1 MDTRQPPKLRPV
13 VWLGDMTKEIEFEKS
28 TGNVFADLELD
39 AAEEL
44 QARGLIGFHVI
55 ELLKSKDMKQREIA
69 KLLEIKQTE
78 VSHLLNG
85 HFSRFTVDKLL
96 DFLKRMNQKVTIQ
109 ISPHRQGEPYQ
120 HVAFS
125 A

>member
-1 MDTRQPPKLRPV
+1 
-13 VWLGDMTKEIEFEKS
+13 MTKKIEFEES
-28 TGNVFADLELD
+28 TGNVFADLGLD
-39 AAEEL
+39 SPEEL
-44 QARGLIGFHVI
+44 QARGMVGFHVVK
-55 ELLKSKDMKQREIA
+55 LLKSKEMKQQEIA
-69 KLLEIKQTE
+69 ELLEIKQAE

-109 ISPHRQGEPYQ
+109 ISPRMQGEPYQ
-120 HVAFS
+120 HVAFG

>member
-1 MDTRQPPKLRPV
+1 MPK
-13 VWLGDMTKEIEFEKS
+13 KIEFEKS
-28 TGNVFADLELD
+28 TGNVFADLGVD
-39 AAEEL
+39 DAEEL

-55 ELLKSKDMKQREIA
+55 ELLKNKDMKQREIA
-69 KLLEIKQTE
+69 ELLEIKQAE

>member
-1 MDTRQPPKLRPV
+1 
-13 VWLGDMTKEIEFEKS
+13 MTKKIESEKS
-28 TGNVFADLELD
+28 TGNVFADLGID
-39 AAEEL
+39 DAEEL

-55 ELLKSKDMKQREIA
+55 ELLKNKDMKQREIA
-69 KLLEIKQTE
+69 ELLEIKQAE

-96 DFLKRMNQKVTIQ
+96 EFLKRMNQKVTIQ

>member
-1 MDTRQPPKLRPV
+1 
-13 VWLGDMTKEIEFEKS
+13 MTKEIEFEKS
-28 TGNVFADLELD
+28 TGNVFADLGIED
-39 AAEEL
+39 AEEL

-55 ELLKSKDMKQREIA
+55 ELLKSKNMKQREIA
-69 KLLEIKQTE
+69 ELLEIKQAE

-120 HVAFS
+120 HVAFGT
-125 A
+125 